1 MRTDSDDARDG
12 ARDDDRGGRP
22 DDPAGYPPGWERV
35 EDALSDGVH
44 PLGRL
49 MDAVWNLL
57 LAVEGLKERRGG
69 WQVAY
74 AALQAEASETRRRLR
89 KIIDECQP
97 RQAVIDWHP
106 DDVVDL
112 A

>member
-1 MRTDSDDARDG
+1 M
-12 ARDDDRGGRP
+12 
-22 DDPAGYPPGWERV
+22 
-35 EDALSDGVH
+35 SDGVH

-49 MDAVWNLL
+49 MDGVWNLL
-57 LAVEGLKERRGG
+57 LAVEALRERKGG

-74 AALQAEASETRRRLR
+74 AALHAEASETRRRLR
-89 KIIDECQP
+89 KLLEECQP
-97 RQAVIDWHP
+97 RQAEIDWHP